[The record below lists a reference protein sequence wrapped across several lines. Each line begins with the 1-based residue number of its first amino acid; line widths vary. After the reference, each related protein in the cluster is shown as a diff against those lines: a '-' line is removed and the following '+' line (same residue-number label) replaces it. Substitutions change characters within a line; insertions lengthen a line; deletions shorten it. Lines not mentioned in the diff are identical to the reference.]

1 MAKKTIKR
9 STTTRVSRTTR
20 AKAAPR
26 AASKSSKSAAKKVA
40 APVPMTARSVALA
53 GIGAGVSAMERAQ
66 GEAMKVYS
74 TIAKQADALR
84 AMTSEAADA
93 LSAKTGMFVR
103 EGKKIQSKAA
113 ATAQQ
118 QANEAAKEVKSFAK
132 KSQKALKQNVS
143 KTIDAA
149 VANAKEGVTRLE
161 HVFETRVA
169 RTLNTFGVPSAQNVR
184 ELQARMADLQ
194 KALNQLN
201 RRGVRV

>member
-1 MAKKTIKR
+1 MANKTIKR
-9 STTTRVSRTTR
+9 STTLRSKAVPRVV
-20 AKAAPR
+20 
-26 AASKSSKSAAKKVA
+26 SKNAGKKVA
-40 APVPMTARSVALA
+40 KPVPMTARSVALA

-66 GEAMKVYS
+66 GEAMKVYT

-84 AMTSEAADA
+84 SMTAQAADA
-93 LSAKTGMFVR
+93 LSTKTGMFVR
-103 EGKKIQSKAA
+103 EGKKIQTKAA

-118 QANEAAKEVKSFAK
+118 QANDAAKEVKSFAK